1 MQKVKWGILSTA
13 KIGVEKVIPAMQKAE
28 RCDVIAISSRDI
40 GKARDVASKLGI
52 PRAYGSYEEMLADPD
67 IEAVYNPLPNHL
79 HVSLS
84 IEALHAGK
92 HILCEKPIALDAAE
106 AQRLLDESKEYPQL
120 KIMEAFM
127 YRFHP
132 QWRMAKKM
140 VQKGDIGV
148 VKAIQTIFTYN
159 NLDPDN
165 VRNKANIGGGGL
177 MDIGCYP
184 ISLSRFIFDAE
195 PIRVNGMIE
204 FDPMFKTDRLVS
216 ALLDFGAATSSF
228 VVATQVERY
237 QRVHIFGTKGRIEIE
252 IPFNAPPNVPTRLWH
267 EEDGHMREM
276 EFAVCD
282 QYGIQG
288 DEFSLA
294 ILQDTPVPT
303 PLQDAV
309 ANMKVIDALLASN
322 RSGAW
327 QEIN

>member
-1 MQKVKWGILSTA
+1 MRKVKWGVLGTA
-13 KIGVEKVIPAMQKAE
+13 KIGVVKVIPAMQKTE
-28 RCDVIAISSRDI
+28 WCDVIAISSRDI
-40 GKARDVASKLGI
+40 GRARAVARKLGI
-52 PRAYGSYEEMLADPD
+52 AKAYGSYEDMLNDPD

-79 HVSLS
+79 HVPLS
-84 IEALHAGK
+84 IQALRAAK
-92 HILCEKPIALDAAE
+92 HVLCEKPVALDAGEAQQLLAE
-106 AQRLLDESKEYPQL
+106 AKKYPQL

-132 QWRMAKKM
+132 QWRAAKKM
-140 VQKGDIGV
+140 VQNGDIGV

-165 VRNKANIGGGGL
+165 VRNKPDFGGGGL

-184 ISLSRFIFDAE
+184 ISLSRFILDAE
-195 PIRVNGMIE
+195 PMRVNGIIE
-204 FDPMFKTDRLVS
+204 FDPAFQTDRLVS
-216 ALLDFGAATSSF
+216 ALLDFGAVNSSF

-237 QRVHIFGTKGRIEIE
+237 QRVQIFGTKGRIEIE
-252 IPFNAPPNVPTRLWH
+252 IPFNAPPDVPTRLWH
-267 EEDGHMREM
+267 EKDGIVNEI
-276 EFAVCD
+276 EFPVCD

-288 DEFSLA
+288 DEFSSA
-294 ILQDTPVPT
+294 ILQDTPVLT